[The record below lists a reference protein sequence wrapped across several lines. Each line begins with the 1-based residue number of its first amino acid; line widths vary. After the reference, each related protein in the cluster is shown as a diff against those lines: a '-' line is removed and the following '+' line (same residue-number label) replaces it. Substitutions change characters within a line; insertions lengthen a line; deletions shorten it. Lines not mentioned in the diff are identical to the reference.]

1 MAGREENGKVNVVIN
16 LRLPEGHVERIAA
29 VSPRVVVHNPFEAY
43 RREFQKQMGR
53 KVEEGPEAEKL
64 QNEYDGLLAE
74 ADALYVIAMLKD
86 LNARTPKLK
95 WLHLGTAGFDYL
107 FGSGFLERGIS
118 ITNSSGVAAIPVS
131 ERALEMIMSLAK
143 ERRALVKQQEEKAW
157 KRMNPAE
164 LYGATVGIISLG
176 RIGSEIAKR
185 AKAFGMRVIGTRRT
199 AAGEKAENVEQVYP
213 ISRLN
218 DLLAES
224 DYVVLTLPSTA
235 ETKKLIGEA
244 QLKAMKKSAFLIN
257 VARGDVVDEQA
268 LIAALRDGTI
278 AGAALD
284 VFDKEPLP
292 ADSAFWELPNVL
304 ISPHVAGYAEKGDDR
319 MTDLFCDNLRLFLD
333 GKPLVNIVDATKGY

>member
-1 MAGREENGKVNVVIN
+1 
-16 LRLPEGHVERIAA
+16 
-29 VSPRVVVHNPFEAY
+29 
-43 RREFQKQMGR
+43 
-53 KVEEGPEAEKL
+53 
-64 QNEYDGLLAE
+64 
-74 ADALYVIAMLKD
+74 
-86 LNARTPKLK
+86 
-95 WLHLGTAGFDYL
+95 
-107 FGSGFLERGIS
+107 
-118 ITNSSGVAAIPVS
+118 
-131 ERALEMIMSLAK
+131 MSLAK